1 MIFLHDI
8 SSRSATGAG
17 VYESLDEM
25 FAVGGRP
32 CQLKLVSGTGFALLA
47 DTSRAPLGRGNGP
60 APLRF
65 FDPSSKTVA
74 RDAMSPSKLDVNFAY
89 LFWHHFR
96 NFVQNSIAK
105 FDPPVR

>member
-1 MIFLHDI
+1 MTAAHLH
-8 SSRSATGAG
+8 
-17 VYESLDEM
+17 LDEM

-32 CQLKLVSGTGFALLA
+32 CQLKLVSGTGFAL
-47 DTSRAPLGRGNGP
+47 RCGHVPRPVGGGRGSGP

-65 FDPSSKTVA
+65 FDHSSKTVA

-105 FDPPVR
+105 FDPRSDRSAVSDV